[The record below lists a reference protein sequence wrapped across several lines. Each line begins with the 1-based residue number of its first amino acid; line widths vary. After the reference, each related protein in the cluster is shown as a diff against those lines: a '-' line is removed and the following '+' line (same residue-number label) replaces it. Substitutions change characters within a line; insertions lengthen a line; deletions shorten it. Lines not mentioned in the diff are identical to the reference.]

1 MTNSPMTD
9 CPVSTFTEWGR
20 LREVIVGDFRNYTI
34 PKSLDD
40 VEISF
45 RSFYHDNIFRGVQ
58 RLQKYKLNVY
68 AEDMRAYPEQV
79 EEERM
84 EDLDGIAKLLESF
97 DIIVKRPDTMTAI
110 KEIKTPDWVNV
121 TTPCGNV
128 RDQFLVIGDEIIE
141 TSPMAR
147 GRYFEN
153 DHMKHLFLDY
163 FRRGARWTVA
173 PRPRMLEESF
183 DRSYFDENPP
193 GFDEDNFEIM
203 FDGAQCLKLGTD
215 ILFNVSNQNHI
226 LGAMWLQRH
235 LGERFTVHHV
245 RFTDNHIDG
254 VLLPLRPG
262 TFLIHRRIYE
272 KRDELLPP
280 ALQKWD
286 AIVFADEPA
295 VTSADEEAMLASKS
309 INMNVFSIDAERVM
323 INKDAVNTIR
333 ALERAGFTPVPAQL
347 RHSRLYAGAFHCS
360 TLDIRR
366 DGGLESYL

>member
-1 MTNSPMTD
+1 VDPLQVTD
-9 CPVSTFTEWGR
+9 CPVSTYTEWGR

-34 PKSLDD
+34 PKRLDD

-58 RLQKYKLNVY
+58 KLQRYKLNVY
-68 AEDMRAYPEQV
+68 AEDMRTYPEQI
-79 EEERM
+79 EEERT
-84 EDLDGIAKLLESF
+84 EDLDGIAKVLESF
-97 DIIVKRPDTMTAI
+97 DIVVKRPLPLTTI
-110 KEIKTPDWVNV
+110 QEIKTPDWVNV

-128 RDQFLVIGDEIIE
+128 RDQWLVIGDEIIE
-141 TSPMAR
+141 TSPMMR
-147 GRYFEN
+147 GRYFEG
-153 DHMKHLFLDY
+153 DHLKHLFLDY

-183 DRSYFDENPP
+183 DRSYFEENPP
-193 GFDEDNFEIM
+193 GFDPDNFEIM
-203 FDGAQCLKLGTD
+203 FDGAQCLKLGSD
-215 ILFNVSNQNHI
+215 ILFNVSNQNQI
-226 LGAMWLQRH
+226 LGATWLQRH
-235 LGERFTVHHV
+235 LGERFKVHLV

-272 KRDELLPP
+272 KRDEILPP

-286 AIVFADEPA
+286 MIVFADEPTD
-295 VTSADEEAMLASKS
+295 TSADEEVLLASKS
-309 INMNVFSIDAERVM
+309 INMNVFSIDAEKVM
-323 INKDAVNTIR
+323 ISKDAVNTIR
-333 ALERAGFTPVPAQL
+333 ALEQAGFTPVPAQL

>member
-1 MTNSPMTD
+1 MTNSPMND

-34 PKSLDD
+34 PNSLDD

-58 RLQKYKLNVY
+58 HLKKYKLNVY
-68 AEDMRAYPEQV
+68 AEDMRTYPEQI
-79 EEERM
+79 EEERA
-84 EDLDGIAKLLESF
+84 EDLDGVTKLLESF
-97 DIIVKRPDTMTAI
+97 DIVVKRPQPMTAVT
-110 KEIKTPDWVNV
+110 EIKTPDWVNV
-121 TTPCGNV
+121 TSPCGNV

-141 TSPMAR
+141 TSPMMR
-147 GRYFEN
+147 GRLFES
-153 DHMKHLFLDY
+153 DHVKHLFLDY

-183 DRSYFDENPP
+183 DRSYFDENSPEV
-193 GFDEDNFEIM
+193 DTDDFEIM
-203 FDGAQCLKLGTD
+203 FDGAQCLKLGSD
-215 ILFNVSNQNHI
+215 ILFNVSTQNHI

-286 AIVFADEPA
+286 MIVFADEPPA
-295 VTSADEEAMLASKS
+295 SAEEEAMLASKS
-309 INMNVFSIDAERVM
+309 ISMNVFSIDEERVM

-333 ALERAGFTPVPAQL
+333 ALESAGFTPVPAQL